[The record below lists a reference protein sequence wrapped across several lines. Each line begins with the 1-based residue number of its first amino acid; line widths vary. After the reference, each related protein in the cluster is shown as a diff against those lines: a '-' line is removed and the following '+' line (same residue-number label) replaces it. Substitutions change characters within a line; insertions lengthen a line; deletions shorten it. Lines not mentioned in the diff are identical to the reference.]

1 MFDLIPFVRFHT
13 LSVMFRLQA
22 FQLQPAPVNDL
33 VGEDSDK
40 DGLEHWTTAVLV
52 EVALVNH

>member
-1 MFDLIPFVRFHT
+1 
-13 LSVMFRLQA
+13 MFRLQA
-22 FQLQPAPVNDL
+22 LQLQPAPVNDL

-52 EVALVNH
+52 EVALVYH